1 MNDRISVFGLGYV
14 GCVSAACFARAG
26 HEVVGVD
33 VNPAKVDM
41 INNGQ
46 SPVVEPD
53 VADIVAHV
61 VASGR
66 LRATTDAAEA
76 IRGTDISF
84 VCVGTPS
91 RENGSLDL
99 GYVVR
104 VCEEIGAA
112 LRDKPD
118 RHIVVVRSTILPGS
132 TEEAVIPALER
143 ASGLEAGPGFGVCM
157 NPEFLRE
164 ASSLQDFYDPPFTVI
179 GTDDEGVGRRV
190 AALYEGID
198 APLHVVPFGAAEMVK
213 YASNAFHGLKVS
225 FANEIGNIARALGLD
240 SHLVMDIFTQDTKLN
255 ISPYYLRPG
264 FAFGG
269 SCLPKDL
276 RAITHRARQLD
287 VPTPVLDATL
297 ESNRLQVERGIRMVL
312 APGNRRVG
320 ILGMSFKAG
329 TDDLRES
336 PIVLLIE
343 ALIGKGMDVLV
354 YDRDV
359 SRSRLIG
366 ANREYIEREI
376 PHIWELVRPS
386 LDAVIEASETI
397 VVGNS
402 SPEFRGL
409 EGRVG
414 RGKTIVDLVRIVD
427 PSALEGAEYHGIAW

>member
-1 MNDRISVFGLGYV
+1 MSDRISVFGLGYV

-33 VNPAKVDM
+33 VNPAKVGM
-41 INNGQ
+41 INEGQ

-53 VADIVAHV
+53 VADVVADV
-61 VASGR
+61 LASGR
-66 LRATTDAAEA
+66 LRATTDAAGA
-76 IRGTDISF
+76 VRDTDISF

-143 ASGLEAGPGFGVCM
+143 ASGLEAGQDFGVCM

-164 ASSLQDFYDPPFTVI
+164 ASSLKDFYDPPFTVI
-179 GTDDEGVGRRV
+179 GTDDEGVGRRI

-198 APLHVVPFGAAEMVK
+198 APLHVVPFRAAEMVK

-225 FANEIGNIARALGLD
+225 FANEIGNIAKALDLD

-359 SRSRLIG
+359 SRSRLLG

-414 RGKTIVDLVRIVD
+414 RGKTIVDLVRILD